1 MDKKNVISAKN
12 FFISFPPPY
21 QYGQVRESLVVLPF
35 GKFCYNFYTYI
46 MEEEL
51 SLRIYV
57 ILFVFLLSSLT
68 IGCTQSHTSKEAVA
82 TLIDSKGMNVGTVKI
97 TENHDGVQVNV
108 KAQNLPAGS
117 HAFHIHAVGK
127 CSAPD
132 FKSAGPHFNPAGKQ
146 HGHLN
151 PQGNHAGDLGNITV
165 KSDGTFELTKI
176 IDGITLES
184 GSKNSL
190 FQSAGTAFVIHEKPD
205 DEKTDPTGNAGKR
218 IACGVVKA
226 SK

>member
-1 MDKKNVISAKN
+1 MKL
-12 FFISFPPPY
+12 
-21 QYGQVRESLVVLPF
+21 YGL
-35 GKFCYNFYTYI
+35 
-46 MEEEL
+46 
-51 SLRIYV
+51 
-57 ILFVFLLSSLT
+57 LFAFLLSSFT
-68 IGCTQSHTSKEAVA
+68 IGCTQSHASKEAIA

-108 KAQNLPAGS
+108 KAQNLPSGP

-151 PQGNHAGDLGNITV
+151 PQGNHAGDLGNVTV
-165 KSDGTFELTKI
+165 KNDGTFELTKKL
-176 IDGITLES
+176 DGITLEA
-184 GSKNSL
+184 GQKNSL
-190 FQSAGTAFVIHEKPD
+190 FQSEGTAFVIHEKPD
-205 DEKTDPTGNAGKR
+205 DEKTDPTGNAGDR

-226 SK
+226 PK